1 MAERFTATTDT
12 TQGVPGF
19 FLEEVFAPGSIYGT
33 IQDTNDRRD
42 YMFSPMDAMEQLR
55 TGNRSMGLVPFYE
68 MFDEQGNIRNL
79 DVTSANPDPYG
90 YRDLLAALN
99 FGAVTSKE
107 GGRSR
112 KRRDDR
118 FDPNTGDPVLDEAI
132 RQYGQ
137 ESEGRGKSTQS
148 PYGPTIY
155 DGPVRR
161 KRTRRKGTFYD
172 YDRAFV
178 NTQDLIDADIRTL
191 NDLDNWARENY
202 GVDAITLAASSPEL
216 LAARRQAYEDPSQ
229 FFQDGVPVAG
239 FSVPGLMDA
248 DVQARLASAQ
258 ERLAAYRQQAAAD
271 RARFSEGRLG
281 ALAQQD
287 PSLMR
292 TALGQSLMGQ
302 LGATAAGQQYAQ
314 QYQPTAMDF
323 DYGLMQAMRPYLRD
337 LELAQMRYGG

>member
-33 IQDTNDRRD
+33 TQQDTGRKD
-42 YMFSPMDAMEQLR
+42 FVFQPMDAMEQLQE
-55 TGNRSMGLVPFYE
+55 GNLGMGLVPFYD
-68 MFDEQGNIRNL
+68 MFDETGQYKGTGTYTL
-79 DVTSANPDPYG
+79 GEGAAPYAPA
-90 YRDLLAALN
+90 YENLLAALN
-99 FGAVTSKE
+99 FGAVTSAK
-107 GGRSR
+107 GGTGRNYGAAG
-112 KRRDDR
+112 
-118 FDPNTGDPVLDEAI
+118 FNQTTGDPVLDYALS
-132 RQYGQ
+132 RYG
-137 ESEGRGKSTQS
+137 EGPQRRGKS
-148 PYGPTIY
+148 
-155 DGPVRR
+155 
-161 KRTRRKGTFYD
+161 GTGRSKTARQGTYYD

-178 NTQDLIDADIRTL
+178 TSQDLVDANIRTL
-191 NDLDNWARENY
+191 DDLNEWTQANY

-258 ERLAAYRQQAAAD
+258 ERLAAFRQQAAAD

-292 TALGQSLMGQ
+292 TALGQSLLGQ